1 MNERQMKFKT
11 NFGFIYICATS
22 EFVTKVSWQKVSVKM
37 ASDKREKKL
46 IEMASTQIYE
56 YLDGRRKQ
64 FDLPLSYQGTSF
76 QEEVWSNL
84 LKIPYGQ
91 TQSYTELAVQIE
103 RPLAVRAVGTA
114 NGQNPLCLIIPCH
127 RVIAKSGQLS
137 GYIGGEKIKEK
148 LLELEKMMMSGFRK

>member
-1 MNERQMKFKT
+1 MKFKT